1 MAEFTNEKSYSTL
14 NLSIVTLGMYK
25 KEGSDVGFEI
35 LIQTTENNDHSPNDG
50 SWQDWHSTSRKHEI
64 LIRLCT
70 LHYTLVN
77 MSGNLSQV

>member
-35 LIQTTENNDHSPNDG
+35 LIQTTENNDHSSYGKIGIPLREN
-50 SWQDWHSTSRKHEI
+50 TKF
-64 LIRLCT
+64 
-70 LHYTLVN
+70 
-77 MSGNLSQV
+77 